1 VNLNEDAVSGRVMLP
16 VRGERKVD
24 LNEHVVSG
32 RVAKK
37 VDVVDEDAV
46 ARKVDV
52 DEDMVDVDSNEE
64 EELGEV
70 VEDEVVAPLESTVAP
85 TFALLSS
92 FQELI
97 GPMPPV

>member
-1 VNLNEDAVSGRVMLP
+1 VSGRVTLP

-24 LNEHVVSG
+24 LNEHAVSG

-52 DEDMVDVDSNEE
+52 DENMVDVDSDEE

-70 VEDEVVAPLESTVAP
+70 AEDEVVAPSESTVAS
-85 TFALLSS
+85 TFALLPS
-92 FQELI
+92 FQELT